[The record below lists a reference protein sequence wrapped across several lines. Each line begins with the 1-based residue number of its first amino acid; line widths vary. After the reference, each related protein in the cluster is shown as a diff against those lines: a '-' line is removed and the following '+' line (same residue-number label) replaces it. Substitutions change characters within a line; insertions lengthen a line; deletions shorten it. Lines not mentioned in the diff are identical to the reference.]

1 MGSYICPVAQ
11 TRPNILRLLFPQSWT
26 SGGESQSALAQGRFE
41 PPTCQSTAE
50 HANHQ
55 TMMTAPSRRINYCT
69 PGPHS
74 STGGSSAKTAAPCVG
89 HHVGASTFETKNI
102 VNDCLKKLNTGEG
115 RGAHFLNFRPQ
126 PFQIKVWDSYVR
138 RKGDI
143 LNYHITIQVQDYIHV
158 WAHNQE

>member
-1 MGSYICPVAQ
+1 MDY
-11 TRPNILRLLFPQSWT
+11 W
-26 SGGESQSALAQGRFE
+26 GESQSALAQGRFE

-89 HHVGASTFETKNI
+89 HHQGASTFETKNI

-115 RGAHFLNFRPQ
+115 RGAQVVPPPPPPPHTHTILDRLSQFFKFPSTAISN
-126 PFQIKVWDSYVR
+126 KGVR
-138 RKGDI
+138 FICSQKR
-143 LNYHITIQVQDYIHV
+143 
-158 WAHNQE
+158 